1 MHRLVGQYVR
11 PAAGRT
17 EEGGVAGVTDAGSFY
32 VGIEIGFQVVMRRHL
47 VALPAFFMQAHP
59 PALAFGVIVFDP
71 HRNDGADA
79 CEGKGHHR
87 DQRPIA
93 KAHEA
98 RHFLRCAIGQLDF
111 PR

>member
-1 MHRLVGQYVR
+1 MF
-11 PAAGRT
+11 PAG
-17 EEGGVAGVTDAGSFY
+17 DDDNS
-32 VGIEIGFQVVMRRHL
+32 
-47 VALPAFFMQAHP
+47 
-59 PALAFGVIVFDP
+59 
-71 HRNDGADA
+71 ADA